1 MCTGIRL
8 KTENNTIVY
17 GRTLEFG
24 SEVKSNIIM
33 IPRGYSFQGTAQKAS
48 QGLTWQSKYSATGA
62 NMLHVIGLVDGVNE
76 KGLAG
81 GLFYFPGCAEYQK
94 VATETESNVI
104 APWELITWCL
114 TTCESVAQVKEL
126 LPTIVV
132 APIVFDQ
139 WNVVPPLHAIVH
151 DAQGNSLVI
160 EYSKGCLVMHDNSL
174 GVITNAPYFDWHML
188 NMSNYSNLT
197 KINAEPLLLN
207 GVKMYPFGQ
216 GSGMLGLPGD
226 FTPPSRF
233 VRAAFFSQAV
243 KKGKTEYE
251 TCKTAFRILDLFNI
265 SIGLI
270 EENKDNKI
278 SYDYTQWTAVTDLKN
293 RRYYWHTHNNR
304 QVQMV
309 DLMSMDSNQ
318 KNVLTIAM
326 DYDEMAY
333 DRSHAIIK
341 TNY

>member
-24 SEVKSNIIM
+24 TEVKSNIIM
-33 IPRGYSFQGTAQKAS
+33 IPRGYSFDSAAQKS
-48 QGLTWQSKYSATGA
+48 RGLSWKSKYAVVGA
-62 NMLHVIGLVDGVNE
+62 NMLDVVGLVDGVNE

-81 GLFYFPGCAEYQK
+81 GLFYFPGCAEYQI
-94 VATETESNVI
+94 VTTESDVI

-114 TTCESVAQVKEL
+114 TMCETVADVKKL

-132 APIVFDQ
+132 APILFDA
-139 WNVVPPLHAIVH
+139 WNIVPPLHAVVH

-160 EYSKGCLVMHDNSL
+160 EYNKGSLIMHDNPL

-188 NMSNYSNLT
+188 NLGNYSNLT
-197 KINAEPLLLN
+197 KINAESLLLDD
-207 GVKMYPFGQ
+207 VTIAPFGQ

-233 VRAAFFSQAV
+233 IRAVFFSQSA
-243 KKGKTEYE
+243 KKAKTEYE
-251 TCKTAFRILDLFNI
+251 GCKTAFRILDLFNI

-270 EENKDNKI
+270 QENKDASA

-293 RRYYWHTHNNR
+293 KRYYWHTYDNH
-304 QVQMV
+304 QIQMV
-309 DLMSMDSNQ
+309 DLMSMDING
-318 KNVLTIAM
+318 KDVLTIAM
-326 DYDEMAY
+326 NYDETAY
-333 DRSHAIIK
+333 DRSHAVLK
-341 TNY
+341 SGY